1 MAAYGHTHSAE
12 SSKGPCSLAQS
23 LVRYCQRY
31 TGFRY
36 AAIDPKRPRY
46 AKGIPRLCS
55 FLFTVPNSP
64 FAEIPIKKTYP
75 NLFRKESGS
84 DMNYMANPTEVDTI
98 WGNRSGVRA
107 NNRG

>member
-1 MAAYGHTHSAE
+1 MAHTPQ
-12 SSKGPCSLAQS
+12 KFQRGPGSLAQS

-64 FAEIPIKKTYP
+64 FAEIPINKKRTRTFFGK
-75 NLFRKESGS
+75 NQ
-84 DMNYMANPTEVDTI
+84 
-98 WGNRSGVRA
+98 VRI
-107 NNRG
+107 